1 MSEDILKFTPEQALQ
16 KLYETTRA
24 LQLNAAGHEVC
35 KQLADRVYQGLCAC
49 SENANSK
56 PKKEKEKV

>member
-1 MSEDILKFTPEQALQ
+1 MSEDIKKFTPEQALQ

-35 KQLADRVYQGLCAC
+35 KQLADRVYQGLCVCDTETTA
-49 SENANSK
+49 K
-56 PKKEKEKV
+56 TKKDKEKV